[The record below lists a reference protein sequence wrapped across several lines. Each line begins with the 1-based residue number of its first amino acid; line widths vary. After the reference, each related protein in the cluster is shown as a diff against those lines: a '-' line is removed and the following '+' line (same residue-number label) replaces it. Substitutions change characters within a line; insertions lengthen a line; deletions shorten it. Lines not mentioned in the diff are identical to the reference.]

1 MLFIAEQVWELA
13 KHRVYGDINA
23 AIDANSAKYL
33 QHTKPY
39 ILYLV
44 TNPLLV
50 SLLAFIGLV
59 FIIVV
64 HAYVDTLR
72 STTEEDNSH
81 AAGGAKAGAR
91 EPAPKLIIK
100 SALYG
105 VGNYADEEI
114 ADRLNSK
121 TKDALAF
128 YVNNNLISGLPDPA
142 PNLPPGKKL
151 QVSYLFGGDPKP
163 RTAIRNEHEFMV
175 LPEDPKI
182 EQLRDEIDGLT
193 KQLRAARAPA
203 TVIVGLTTDNVE
215 LEPAPNWTYKF
226 KLRIYWTNDG
236 DQQIHIGKPTWK
248 PLGMGIQGDQL
259 AYRFEVYQGGQ
270 GKRGPEVLE
279 ADVFPGQRCRIWIGL
294 DPTSSEIAEHLLDTG
309 KLGVLVLPITTANG
323 TVELRIRPR
332 DRALKSFNA
341 SEYLAQKKVV
351 TDGFTPLDHGAKE
364 ALRLLLLMKAMT
376 AQAITD
382 HLVKWKFPK
391 AERIVDDLRNASVP
405 FIVSL
410 GRSEFQI
417 NPTLEKIIKE
427 VSTTD
432 QSDFL
437 KAIEQMPAE
446 GMRRRAENEP
456 GFAERYEVLS
466 SFRQPS

>member
-1 MLFIAEQVWELA
+1 MKERLSNWFRNTQRALARRWWWWIVLFIAEQVWELA

-114 ADRLNSK
+114 ADSLNSK

-163 RTAIRNEHEFMV
+163 RTAIR
-175 LPEDPKI
+175 
-182 EQLRDEIDGLT
+182 
-193 KQLRAARAPA
+193 
-203 TVIVGLTTDNVE
+203 
-215 LEPAPNWTYKF
+215 
-226 KLRIYWTNDG
+226 
-236 DQQIHIGKPTWK
+236 
-248 PLGMGIQGDQL
+248 
-259 AYRFEVYQGGQ
+259 
-270 GKRGPEVLE
+270 
-279 ADVFPGQRCRIWIGL
+279 
-294 DPTSSEIAEHLLDTG
+294 
-309 KLGVLVLPITTANG
+309 
-323 TVELRIRPR
+323 
-332 DRALKSFNA
+332 
-341 SEYLAQKKVV
+341 
-351 TDGFTPLDHGAKE
+351 
-364 ALRLLLLMKAMT
+364 
-376 AQAITD
+376 
-382 HLVKWKFPK
+382 
-391 AERIVDDLRNASVP
+391 
-405 FIVSL
+405 
-410 GRSEFQI
+410 
-417 NPTLEKIIKE
+417 
-427 VSTTD
+427 
-432 QSDFL
+432 
-437 KAIEQMPAE
+437 
-446 GMRRRAENEP
+446 
-456 GFAERYEVLS
+456 
-466 SFRQPS
+466 